1 MMKGTASEAGV
12 DQDVMSVLLD
22 QYIETNEY
30 HRGDVV
36 EGVIASVNAKTILI
50 DIGGKCDAIVHPREV
65 ERMMPKDLTALKPG
79 QGVSVYV
86 IDKSEDDDT
95 MLVSLA
101 RAAQQSD
108 WDRARKLLR
117 SEEPV
122 PLPVVDIN
130 KGGVIVRLG
139 RLRGFVPGSQLLSNW
154 RTHQQNADES
164 EQRWE
169 ALLGQTLT
177 LCVIEVTPERNRL
190 ILSERRATDSKAV
203 KRRILE
209 KLEVGAVARGIIN
222 NVVPFGAFVNVN
234 GVDGLLHISELSW
247 KRVTRPQEIVQVGQ
261 ELDVYI
267 LDIDLEQERLGLSLK
282 RLVADPWESL
292 GDVYQEGNL
301 VEATI
306 VNLTT
311 FGAFAALVDKPEIE
325 GLIHISE
332 LADHQV
338 ARPQDVVKIGES
350 YKVKIISLQPSERR
364 IAFSVKQAKP
374 VPPVV
379 ASPETVPV
387 ETESPVA
394 VIPETAVHEVTI
406 ADAIV
411 EEATAE
417 EVIATVDEPV
427 IGSVVE
433 AQSEVEAQL
442 VDAA

>member
-1 MMKGTASEAGV
+1 MKETASETGV
-12 DQDVMSVLLD
+12 SQDVMGVLLD
-22 QYIETNEY
+22 QYMETNEY
-30 HRGDVV
+30 RHGDVV
-36 EGVIASVNAKTILI
+36 EGVIASVSDRTILI
-50 DIGGKCDAIVHPREV
+50 DVGGKCDAVVHPREV
-65 ERMMPKDLTALKPG
+65 ERMMPKDLCALKPG

-86 IDKSEDDDT
+86 IEKNDDDDT

-122 PLPVVDIN
+122 SLPVVDIN

-139 RLRGFVPGSQLLSNW
+139 RLRGFVPGSQLLPNW
-154 RTHQQNADES
+154 RAHQNSGELAR
-164 EQRWE
+164 RWE

-190 ILSERRATDSKAV
+190 ILSERRAADSKVV

-209 KLEVGAVARGIIN
+209 KLEVGSVARGIIN

-261 ELDVYI
+261 ELDVYV
-267 LDIDLEQERLGLSLK
+267 LDIDLEKERLGLSLK
-282 RLVADPWESL
+282 RLTADPWESL
-292 GDVYQEGNL
+292 GDIYNEGDF
-301 VEATI
+301 VEVTI

-311 FGAFAALVDKPEIE
+311 FGAFAALVEKPEIE

-338 ARPQDVVKIGES
+338 ARPQDVVKIGEQHL
-350 YKVKIISLQPSERR
+350 VKIISMQPGERR
-364 IAFSVKQAKP
+364 VAFSIKQAKS
-374 VPPVV
+374 VP
-379 ASPETVPV
+379 AKTETPEAAADEAVTDSAAEARPDVGAPPDTV
-387 ETESPVA
+387 
-394 VIPETAVHEVTI
+394 
-406 ADAIV
+406 
-411 EEATAE
+411 
-417 EVIATVDEPV
+417 
-427 IGSVVE
+427 
-433 AQSEVEAQL
+433 
-442 VDAA
+442 

>member
-1 MMKGTASEAGV
+1 MKATASEAGV
-12 DQDVMSVLLD
+12 DKDVMGVLLD
-22 QYIETNEY
+22 QYMETNEY
-30 HRGDVV
+30 RRGDVV
-36 EGVIASVNAKTILI
+36 EGVIASVSDKTILS

-65 ERMMPKDLTALKPG
+65 ERMMPKDLYALKPG

-86 IDKSEDDDT
+86 IEKSDDDDT

-122 PLPVVDIN
+122 SLPVVDIN

-154 RTHQQNADES
+154 RIHQSNDEE

-190 ILSERRATDSKAV
+190 ILSERRAADSKVV
-203 KRRILE
+203 KRRLLE
-209 KLEVGAVARGIIN
+209 KLKVGAIARGIIN

-267 LDIDLEQERLGLSLK
+267 LDINLEQERLGLSLK
-282 RLVADPWESL
+282 RLTADPWESL
-292 GDVYQEGNL
+292 GDIYKEGDL
-301 VEATI
+301 VEVTI

-311 FGAFAALVDKPEIE
+311 FGAFAALIEKPEIE

-332 LADHQV
+332 LANHQV
-338 ARPQDVVKIGES
+338 ARPQDIVKIGECHLA
-350 YKVKIISLQPSERR
+350 KIISLQPSERR
-364 IAFSVKQAKP
+364 VAFSIKQAES
-374 VPPVV
+374 VPTEI
-379 ASPETVPV
+379 SETVV
-387 ETESPVA
+387 DEAVA
-394 VIPETAVHEVTI
+394 
-406 ADAIV
+406 DS
-411 EEATAE
+411 TAE
-417 EVIATVDEPV
+417 AGPD
-427 IGSVVE
+427 VE
-433 AQSEVEAQL
+433 AQPDTV
-442 VDAA
+442 

>member
-1 MMKGTASEAGV
+1 MKATASEAGV
-12 DQDVMSVLLD
+12 DQDVMGVLLD
-22 QYIETNEY
+22 QYMETNEY
-30 HRGDVV
+30 RRGDVV
-36 EGVIASVNAKTILI
+36 EGVIASVSDKTILI

-65 ERMMPKDLTALKPG
+65 ERMMPKDLYALKPG

-86 IDKSEDDDT
+86 IEKSDDDDT

-122 PLPVVDIN
+122 SLPVVDIN

-154 RTHQQNADES
+154 RTHQSTDGS

-190 ILSERRATDSKAV
+190 ILSERRAADSKAV
-203 KRRILE
+203 KRHILE
-209 KLEVGAVARGIIN
+209 KLKVGSVARGVIN
-222 NVVPFGAFVNVN
+222 NVVPFGAFINVN

-267 LDIDLEQERLGLSLK
+267 LDINLEQERLGLSLK
-282 RLVADPWESL
+282 RLTADPWESL
-292 GDVYQEGNL
+292 GDIYKEGDL
-301 VEATI
+301 VEVTI

-311 FGAFAALVDKPEIE
+311 FGAFAALIEKPEIE

-338 ARPQDVVKIGES
+338 ARPQDIVKIGER
-350 YKVKIISLQPSERR
+350 YLVKIISLQPDERR
-364 IAFSVKQAKP
+364 VAFSVKQAKSVSP
-374 VPPVV
+374 GTAAPEMVKPEV
-379 ASPETVPV
+379 A
-387 ETESPVA
+387 ES
-394 VIPETAVHEVTI
+394 
-406 ADAIV
+406 
-411 EEATAE
+411 EATAE
-417 EVIATVDEPV
+417 QATVEETSATVDEAAT
-427 IGSVVE
+427 GSEAGE
-433 AQSEVEAQL
+433 AQSDVKAQPDT
-442 VDAA
+442 V

>member
-1 MMKGTASEAGV
+1 MG
-12 DQDVMSVLLD
+12 VLLD
-22 QYIETNEY
+22 QYLETNDY

-36 EGVIASVNAKTILI
+36 KGVIASVSDKTILI

-65 ERMMPKDLTALKPG
+65 ERMMPKDLYALKPG
-79 QGVSVYV
+79 QDVSVYV
-86 IDKSEDDDT
+86 IDKSDDDDT

-108 WDRARKLLR
+108 WDQARKLLR

-122 PLPVVDIN
+122 SLPVVDIN

-139 RLRGFVPGSQLLSNW
+139 RLRGFVPGSQLLPNW
-154 RTHQQNADES
+154 RAQQNTDES
-164 EQRWE
+164 EQRWK

-190 ILSERRATDSKAV
+190 ILSERRAADSKVV

-209 KLEVGAVARGIIN
+209 KLKVGAVARGVIN

-261 ELDVYI
+261 ELDVYV

-282 RLVADPWESL
+282 RLSADPWESL
-292 GDVYQEGNL
+292 RDTYKEGDL
-301 VEATI
+301 VEVTI

-311 FGAFAALVDKPEIE
+311 FGAFAALVEKPEIE

-332 LADHQV
+332 LANHQV
-338 ARPQDVVKIGES
+338 ARPQDIVEIGECHLVKIL
-350 YKVKIISLQPSERR
+350 SLQPDERR
-364 IAFSVKQAKP
+364 IAFSVKQAKSAP
-374 VPPVV
+374 SGTAAPKM
-379 ASPETVPV
+379 AEPEV
-387 ETESPVA
+387 TES
-394 VIPETAVHEVTI
+394 ESTAEHAT
-406 ADAIV
+406 V
-411 EEATAE
+411 EEAL
-417 EVIATVDEPV
+417 ATVDEAV
-427 IGSVVE
+427 TGSEAEEAQPDVE
-433 AQSEVEAQL
+433 AQPDTL
-442 VDAA
+442 

>member
-1 MMKGTASEAGV
+1 MKGTASEAGA

-22 QYIETNEY
+22 QYMETNEY
-30 HRGDVV
+30 HHGDVV
-36 EGVIASVNAKTILI
+36 EGVIASVNSKNILI

-65 ERMMPKDLTALKPG
+65 ERMMPTELLALKPG
-79 QGVSVYV
+79 QDVSVYV
-86 IDKSEDDDT
+86 IEKSEDDDT

-101 RAAQQSD
+101 RAAQQND
-108 WDRARKLLR
+108 WERARKLLR

-122 PLPVVDIN
+122 PLPVVDFN

-154 RTHQQNADES
+154 RPQQSEAES

-169 ALLGQTLT
+169 ALMGETLT

-209 KLEVGAVARGIIN
+209 KLKVGAVARGVIN
-222 NVVPFGAFVNVN
+222 NVVPFGAFVNVS

-261 ELDVYI
+261 ELDVYV

-282 RLVADPWESL
+282 RLSHDPWENL
-292 GDVYQEGNL
+292 GETYTEGDQ

-306 VNLTT
+306 VNLTA
-311 FGAFAALVDKPEIE
+311 FGAFAALVDRPEIE

-338 ARPQDVVKIGES
+338 ARPQDVVKVGERHAL
-350 YKVKIISLQPSERR
+350 KIISLQPAERR
-364 IAFSVKQAKP
+364 VAFSLKQANAP
-374 VPPVV
+374 Q
-379 ASPETVPV
+379 AAEPEKTAD
-387 ETESPVA
+387 ETL
-394 VIPETAVHEVTI
+394 TEVQP
-406 ADAIV
+406 A
-411 EEATAE
+411 AE
-417 EVIATVDEPV
+417 
-427 IGSVVE
+427 
-433 AQSEVEAQL
+433 
-442 VDAA
+442 